1 MAGKAAGMDIQTQYR
16 GAVLVVRPAGPLAGP
31 DADTFRTALQGFVR
45 ENLGRV
51 VIDASALPYV
61 DSKGLESLAD
71 VAEELAGSGKGL
83 KLCAANDTVRQVLEL
98 TGLTPQF
105 EQFEDTNSA
114 VRSFL

>member
-1 MAGKAAGMDIQTQYR
+1 MEMTTQQR
-16 GAVLVVRPAGPLAGP
+16 GAVLVVRPAGPLTVVEAEMFKG
-31 DADTFRTALQGFVR
+31 RIRELIR

-71 VAEELAGSGKGL
+71 IAQELAHGGKGL
-83 KLCAANDTVRQVLEL
+83 KLCAANATIQQVIEL
-98 TGLTPQF
+98 TGLAPQF
-105 EQFEDTNSA
+105 EHFEDANSA

>member
-1 MAGKAAGMDIQTQYR
+1 MEWATQQR
-16 GAVLVVRPAGPLAGP
+16 GAVLIVRPDGALTGAE
-31 DADTFRTALQGFVR
+31 ADTFKGRMREFIR

-71 VAEELAGSGKGL
+71 VAQELAQSGKGL
-83 KLCAANDTVRQVLEL
+83 KVCAANDTIRQVIEL
-98 TGLTPQF
+98 TGLSPQF
-105 EQFEDTNSA
+105 EHFDDTSSA